1 MTLFFSL
8 PFKPAGRK
16 NCFLSGHIA
25 LALEDIVYQVYNP
38 GLLKAPF
45 LFSIMPVS
53 DWLYGRAPKWVERD
67 PASPNYRHVYLYGRG
82 ESFRTVIYCAS
93 VSVRSEVSEEI
104 RKRFERDEKR
114 FERGERRYGIIRS
127 NCSSIIADALAEA
140 GLVGRKPSTRVP
152 AFLFKGLV
160 DGRARIG
167 AVSIRKID
175 RQDTAEFRLHRACAG
190 LWGFDPQGA
199 MDRWL
204 KRRAHEAQVVSAGPF
219 ITQLS

>member
-25 LALEDIVYQVYNP
+25 LALEGIVYQVYNP

-45 LFSIMPVS
+45 LFSIMPVQ

-82 ESFRTVIYCAS
+82 ESFRTVVYCAGFP
-93 VSVRSEVSEEI
+93 VRREVAEEI
-104 RKRFERDEKR
+104 RKIFERDEKR
-114 FERGERRYGIIRS
+114 FEKGERRYGIVKS
-127 NCSSIIADALAEA
+127 NCSSIIADALAEV
-140 GLVGRKPSTRVP
+140 GLVWRKPATRVP
-152 AFLFKGLV
+152 AFLFKELV
-160 DGRARIG
+160 DGRARTG
-167 AVSIRKID
+167 AVTIRKIA
-175 RQDTAEFRLHRACAG
+175 RQDTTKFRLHRACAG
-190 LWGFDPQGA
+190 LWGFDPQGV

-204 KRRAHEAQVVSAGPF
+204 KCRAHGAQGASADRF
-219 ITQLS
+219 IAQMS